1 MSGNGSCAEA
11 VQAKRQRRKMEE
23 RSRNRGDRDPATPG
37 GAYVLEIDER
47 DGRWKLLH
55 GSERFRHV
63 EQETTTTIS
72 AKVGI
77 DEYEF
82 IKIAPD
88 GITLRTWHS
97 GCFPVFYRT
106 FPDGVRL
113 SNHPHLLF
121 RSGETVTVKAQV
133 VAQRISA
140 QARQV
145 YNPFVTIG
153 HLEDSAEYRLRGSG
167 FVPARSYFVRD
178 PHASYERLRDVLLRR
193 FRAYVRED
201 RPIAVPLSG
210 GYDSRLILVC
220 MQAVASNGRARLRG
234 YHEYKSDVERELA
247 VQVAERCRAPI
258 SHFGRDDRPE
268 QVQTISRDPEFI
280 LSAGLNRPTTPRWS
294 MHIARMRE
302 QQGDDVRVIGLNGAE
317 PHKGLYYRQIENL
330 ERDTLRVFA
339 PGGSHLQAGL
349 SHLGLE
355 RCEDFYT
362 PFLRSILE
370 QSAEVYDCKISR
382 LDFVFYHVHLVNN
395 NGNRFRY
402 YLDRFDNRYPTC
414 DPEFMNLV
422 FSLPRSQKE
431 AALIPKKLIADLNKE
446 VVCLPYISAN
456 AHRMTPRPNLYE
468 RIVSRV
474 SRTVRPA
481 PPPPIKGRTAK
492 GALVD
497 HQPESVLTAAL
508 RAAARS
514 THPLIGQ
521 ADAIIAY
528 NYFSTLEQRLG
539 IGFHLV

>member
-1 MSGNGSCAEA
+1 MQG
-11 VQAKRQRRKMEE
+11 K
-23 RSRNRGDRDPATPG
+23 
-37 GAYVLEIDER
+37 
-47 DGRWKLLH
+47 
-55 GSERFRHV
+55 
-63 EQETTTTIS
+63 TTTIT

-88 GITLRTWHS
+88 GITLRTWHA

-106 FPDGVRL
+106 VPDGVRL

-121 RSGETVTVKAQV
+121 HSGEAVTVKAQV

-140 QARQV
+140 RARQV
-145 YNPFVTIG
+145 YNPFVTVD
-153 HLEDSAEYRLRGSG
+153 HLEDSAEYRLRGNR
-167 FVPARSYFVRD
+167 FVPARSCFVHD
-178 PHASYERLRDVLLRR
+178 PYASYERIRDALLRR
-193 FRAYVRED
+193 FSAYAREGC
-201 RPIAVPLSG
+201 PIAIPLSG
-210 GYDSRLILVC
+210 GYDCRLILVC
-220 MQAVASNGRARLRG
+220 MQAVAINEHIRLHA
-234 YHEYKSDVERELA
+234 YHEYKSDIERELA
-247 VQVAERCRAPI
+247 VHVAERCRAPI
-258 SHFGRDDRPE
+258 SHFGRDDLPE

-280 LSAGLNRPTTPRWS
+280 LSAGLNRSTTLRWS

-370 QSAEVYDCKISR
+370 QSAEMYDCKTSR

-402 YLDRFDNRYPTC
+402 YFDRFDNRYPTC

-431 AALIPKKLIADLNKE
+431 AASIPKKMIADLNKE
-446 VVCLPYISAN
+446 VASLPYISAN

-474 SRTVRPA
+474 SRTVRPV
-481 PPPPIKGRTAK
+481 PPPPVKGRTAK

-497 HQPESVLTAAL
+497 DQPESALTAAL
-508 RAAARS
+508 KSAARS